1 MTLDPYWTGSVKKF
15 QFPVPQTV
23 ITCRRILVT
32 GLLNKEQKQPIL
44 PGEQIASIEEF
55 EGGKN
60 TYLTPDGTIRSA
72 AVGTKVYDLKRRIVK
87 IDQKNSP
94 MLPKVG
100 DIVVGNVDMLFSSM
114 VSIKMLYL
122 NDKKFHAGY
131 SAIASARVGARD
143 RDRRGDRRAVFRNGD
158 IVRGRVISLLNSTVH
173 LTLAEKEFGVLYA
186 LCFMCGGNTVRTSD
200 NTIKCIECGA
210 FEERKLTNDYGK
222 ETFRLIH
229 KAGK

>member
-1 MTLDPYWTGSVKKF
+1 M
-15 QFPVPQTV
+15 
-23 ITCRRILVT
+23 
-32 GLLNKEQKQPIL
+32 NKEGEQPIL
-44 PGEQIASIEEF
+44 PGDQVASIEEF

-60 TYLTPDGTIRSA
+60 TYLAPDGTLRSA
-72 AVGTKVYDLKRRIVK
+72 AVGIKVYDLKRRIVK

-100 DIVVGNVDMLFSSM
+100 DIEVGYVDMLFSSM
-114 VSIKMLYL
+114 VSIKMLYI
-122 NDKKFHAGY
+122 NDKKFSAGY
-131 SAIASARVGARD
+131 SAIASARVGPRD
-143 RDRRGDRRAVFRNGD
+143 RDGGRNGRRDRRANFRVGD

-186 LCFMCGGNTVRTSD
+186 LCFMCGGNTVRTNE
-200 NTIKCIECGA
+200 NTIKCIECGT
-210 FEERKLTNDYGK
+210 FEDRKLTHDYGK

>member
-1 MTLDPYWTGSVKKF
+1 M
-15 QFPVPQTV
+15 
-23 ITCRRILVT
+23 
-32 GLLNKEQKQPIL
+32 NKEGEQPIL
-44 PGEQIASIEEF
+44 PGDQVASIEEF

-60 TYLTPDGTIRSA
+60 TYLAPDGTIRSA
-72 AVGTKVYDLKRRIVK
+72 AVGIKVYDLKRRIVR

-100 DIVVGNVDMLFSSM
+100 DIVVGYVDMLFSSM
-114 VSIKMLYL
+114 VSIKMLYI
-122 NDKKFHAGY
+122 NDKKFSAGY
-131 SAIASARVGARD
+131 SAIASARVGPRD
-143 RDRRGDRRAVFRNGD
+143 RDGGRNGRRDRRANFRVGD

-186 LCFMCGGNTVRTSD
+186 LCFICGGNTVRTNE
-200 NTIKCIECGA
+200 NTIKCIECGT
-210 FEERKLTNDYGK
+210 FEDRKLTHDYGK